1 MSRRFAFWPRWFGK
15 TAAVR
20 AALDEARAD
29 ARAAAGARPDP
40 LDMIDAGR
48 GADLWLCAAPAE
60 RPGVADISLRG
71 GLDRA
76 PERRPARDIVA
87 DLNLTRVTWA
97 SGETGLRLYISGRLV
112 LHETTPAA
120 LAGLAEQWLT
130 AARLRLAWAVP
141 GAADPV
147 TPGNG
152 YVTRPADLYGLARAA
167 LDLATRGGL
176 SALARDTGAPVTD
189 AEVAALVAQAPPYRP
204 KADPDEILR
213 KLQGQME

>member
-1 MSRRFAFWPRWFGK
+1 MVEAR
-15 TAAVR
+15 
-20 AALDEARAD
+20 DEARAALAVEALTPGACPCGRFAVCPD
-29 ARAAAGARPDP
+29 APKPCQGPGAPVAYTPGPRSTV
-40 LDMIDAGR
+40 
-48 GADLWLCAAPAE
+48 AE
-60 RPGVADISLRG
+60 RPAADISLRG

-97 SGETGLRLYISGRLV
+97 SGENGLRLYISGRLV
-112 LHETTPAA
+112 LHETAPAT

-130 AARLRLAWAVP
+130 AARLAMAWAVP

-213 KLQGQME
+213 NLQGQIE

>member
-1 MSRRFAFWPRWFGK
+1 MRRFALLPRRFGK
-15 TAAVR
+15 AAAVR
-20 AALDEARAD
+20 AALVEAK
-29 ARAAAGARPDP
+29 AAVRG
-40 LDMIDAGR
+40 DMDCLLPVEG
-48 GADLWLCAAPAE
+48 
-60 RPGVADISLRG
+60 
-71 GLDRA
+71 RA
-76 PERRPARDIVA
+76 PERRLCRDIVA

-97 SGETGLRLYISGRLV
+97 SGEIGLRLYISGRLV
-112 LHETTPAA
+112 LHETAPAA

-130 AARLRLAWAVP
+130 AARLGMAWAVP

-176 SALARDTGAPVTD
+176 NALARDTGAPVTD

-204 KADPDEILR
+204 KPDPDEILR
-213 KLQGQME
+213 NLQGQIE

>member
-1 MSRRFAFWPRWFGK
+1 MQ
-15 TAAVR
+15 R
-20 AALDEARAD
+20 AALAD
-29 ARAAAGARPDP
+29 TALAA
-40 LDMIDAGR
+40 LDAAM
-48 GADLWLCAAPAE
+48 AAPRRDPAHLG
-60 RPGVADISLRG
+60 PYGSGNGPLPVAPPADISLRG
-71 GLDRA
+71 GLDRT

-87 DLNLTRVTWA
+87 DLNLARVTWA

-112 LHETTPAA
+112 LHEAAPAT

-130 AARLRLAWAVP
+130 AARLAVAWAVP

-176 SALARDTGAPVTD
+176 CALARDTGAPVTD
-189 AEVAALVAQAPPYRP
+189 AEVAALVAQAPRP
-204 KADPDEILR
+204 KPVPAINPDEILR
-213 KLQGQME
+213 NLEGQIE